1 MDFLFKKITEFFYL
15 ASLKEDA
22 LSFAQEL
29 VEQIDKLDGIVSE
42 KIKVYSAALLNYIYN
57 NFNFNQV
64 VAWIPSHIVSTIL
77 IIGSFIFIL
86 KKISVKQDKIGVF
99 LKNINRDIT
108 KISTTVDRLN
118 SLSQEEL
125 DYLVGVLDE
134 ITNDLRFLKYQI
146 FNSESSVNKYQK
158 EIKQIE
164 IITSD
169 MANRV
174 QSGKATEKL
183 GSKMSQLKKIIAS
196 YSVI

>member
-29 VEQIDKLDGIVSE
+29 VEEIDKLDGIVSE

-86 KKISVKQDKIGVF
+86 KKISVKQDKIGAF

-146 FNSESSVNKYQK
+146 FNSETSINKYQK